1 MIICNPSDRKSCQ
14 NIEENI
20 DEISYNA
27 AGFTWSPHLN
37 AKIVIRINCL
47 STDFSSQ
54 KGVKVGNSPFNLF
67 FCPFEVHCNVA
78 YLGSYKSNKVTNTL
92 LFESLNANGTLGFS
106 QEHVCLSVGFYQ
118 THTTCVR
125 CLKPVWSRHVHEPLL
140 VYKLL
145 VIFQIT
151 LPN

>member
-1 MIICNPSDRKSCQ
+1 MSELCFYCKVIIISLKITLVHSFVFFYFYINLCHTPLLGIVYFDFFIYSDRKSCQ

-54 KGVKVGNSPFNLF
+54 KGVKVGDEQVRSKLF
-67 FCPFEVHCNVA
+67 
-78 YLGSYKSNKVTNTL
+78 
-92 LFESLNANGTLGFS
+92 LFL
-106 QEHVCLSVGFYQ
+106 
-118 THTTCVR
+118 
-125 CLKPVWSRHVHEPLL
+125 
-140 VYKLL
+140 
-145 VIFQIT
+145 
-151 LPN
+151 

>member
-1 MIICNPSDRKSCQ
+1 MFFNFYIIYIFKLYHNFIFDLFIYSDRKSCQ

-54 KGVKVGNSPFNLF
+54 KGVKVGDKCIQCFNL
-67 FCPFEVHCNVA
+67 
-78 YLGSYKSNKVTNTL
+78 L
-92 LFESLNANGTLGFS
+92 
-106 QEHVCLSVGFYQ
+106 
-118 THTTCVR
+118 
-125 CLKPVWSRHVHEPLL
+125 PL
-140 VYKLL
+140 
-145 VIFQIT
+145 
-151 LPN
+151 

>member
-1 MIICNPSDRKSCQ
+1 MILDFNTKLTFIFFYFGIIYIFKLYCKFTFDLFIYSDRKSCQ

-54 KGVKVGNSPFNLF
+54 KGVKVS
-67 FCPFEVHCNVA
+67 E
-78 YLGSYKSNKVTNTL
+78 K
-92 LFESLNANGTLGFS
+92 
-106 QEHVCLSVGFYQ
+106 
-118 THTTCVR
+118 CVM
-125 CLKPVWSRHVHEPLL
+125 
-140 VYKLL
+140 
-145 VIFQIT
+145 F
-151 LPN
+151 

>member
-1 MIICNPSDRKSCQ
+1 MLKLIIKGLLIIIFTCIILKIHVNTCSSLQPFVFYFNLHLIYVINYIISYFDSFIYSDRKSCQ

-54 KGVKVGNSPFNLF
+54 KGVKVGDDCVQCLNL
-67 FCPFEVHCNVA
+67 
-78 YLGSYKSNKVTNTL
+78 L
-92 LFESLNANGTLGFS
+92 SL
-106 QEHVCLSVGFYQ
+106 C
-118 THTTCVR
+118 R
-125 CLKPVWSRHVHEPLL
+125 
-140 VYKLL
+140 
-145 VIFQIT
+145 
-151 LPN
+151 

>member
-1 MIICNPSDRKSCQ
+1 MSHTLRLLTLLDRLCFFFDSFIYSDRKSCQ

-54 KGVKVGNSPFNLF
+54 KGVKVGDDCVQCLNRL
-67 FCPFEVHCNVA
+67 
-78 YLGSYKSNKVTNTL
+78 
-92 LFESLNANGTLGFS
+92 SLCG
-106 QEHVCLSVGFYQ
+106 
-118 THTTCVR
+118 
-125 CLKPVWSRHVHEPLL
+125 
-140 VYKLL
+140 
-145 VIFQIT
+145 
-151 LPN
+151 